1 MTSMTAAD
9 VRKKGH
15 SWRDHAPED
24 IVAIIENRELQNA
37 DRDNLTEAQGALRF
51 IEAGRFE
58 PFLEA
63 TSDFFFRLD
72 RDEQQMFLRRN
83 PDVVEWMTVWNQAH
97 DFNPYTGFR
106 ETARENMGGDP
117 QEALNPPPF
126 ERGDLPDDRTLL
138 NDMMFR
144 RRSYRN
150 WTPGEFEDIMD
161 REEIEI
167 TRGIATELDIFTP
180 EARQEIDFPV
190 DEYAENVARKLFERI
205 EAGRFDTLVA
215 EAQEFFNPLDSD
227 ERRAFA
233 LRNPGIIMWM
243 SARGRSQHMPHGEQ
257 LFPFSDGVLPTLEER
272 S

>member
-1 MTSMTAAD
+1 MEHLTAAD
-9 VRKKGH
+9 VRSKGH
-15 SWRDHAPED
+15 SWRGHAPED
-24 IVAIIENRELQNA
+24 IVAIIENPELQNV

-63 TSDFFFRLD
+63 TSDFFFKLD

-97 DFNPYTGFR
+97 GFNPYTGFR
-106 ETARENMGGDP
+106 ETARENLGGDP
-117 QEALNPPPF
+117 PEAVNADPF
-126 ERGDLPDDRTLL
+126 ERGDLTAADTPLK
-138 NDMMFR
+138 DMMFR

-150 WTPGEFEDIMD
+150 WTPGEFQDIMD

-180 EARQEIDFPV
+180 EARQKIDFPV
-190 DEYAENVARKLFERI
+190 DESAKSVARKLFERI
-205 EAGRFDTLVA
+205 EAGRFDTLVS

-257 LFPFSDGVLPTLEER
+257 LFPFSDGVLPTLEEV
-272 S
+272 